1 LLAHCELDGALGLA
15 TMAAEILAGART
27 GQIGRYVL
35 AGLIWQSVFD
45 RLAGYADVN
54 GAERLRHDAATHR
67 TRGFDDWPLIF
78 PCACVAVT
86 TLSKMT
92 FGAFA
97 VQPRRK
103 SITTAHQRTRE

>member
-1 LLAHCELDGALGLA
+1 LLAHCELDGVLGLA

-35 AGLIWQSVFD
+35 AELIWQSVFD

-67 TRGFDDWPLIF
+67 TRGFD
-78 PCACVAVT
+78 
-86 TLSKMT
+86 TL
-92 FGAFA
+92 GA
-97 VQPRRK
+97 RI
-103 SITTAHQRTRE
+103 S